1 MKAVCFYKE
10 RDLRVEDVPAP
21 VCEPGGILVKI
32 EACAI
37 CGTDLK
43 AYLKGD
49 ARIPAGQ
56 IIGHEFVGAVVEVG
70 CDVRGFSAGERVTM
84 ATSISC
90 GQCNWCRCGHQN
102 RCSGLK
108 PISRAYPGAFAE
120 YMAVP
125 PAGVAG
131 GNVVKVPEILGDLAV
146 LAEPLSCALNAQKLA
161 GVKLGDTV
169 VVIGFGPLGAL
180 HAQLARAH
188 GAARVIITTLP
199 GNRLTLAQ
207 TFDLDAIINVSTT
220 DAVEEVMRL
229 TDGSGADVIIATAP
243 VVSAQEQAFRMV
255 RKGGMVNLFAGLP
268 QGNSELK
275 IDSRLIHYR
284 EIFVSGAS
292 DSTPAH
298 VATAVD
304 LLAHGLISEQ
314 IITHRL
320 SLDRFAEGIEIMK
333 TESGLKVLMKPG

>member
-1 MKAVCFYKE
+1 MKAVCFYKKS
-10 RDLRVEDVPAP
+10 DLRVEDVPAP
-21 VCEPGGILVKI
+21 ACEPGGILIKI

-37 CGTDLK
+37 CGTDVK
-43 AYLKGD
+43 AHQKGD
-49 ARIPAGQ
+49 PRIPAGQ
-56 IIGHEFVGAVVEVG
+56 IIGHEFVGAVIEVG
-70 CDVRGFSAGERVTM
+70 HGVHGFSAGERVTM

-90 GQCNWCRCGHQN
+90 GQCNWCRCGFQN
-102 RCSGLK
+102 RCMSLK
-108 PISRAYPGAFAE
+108 PISRTYPGAFAE
-120 YMAVP
+120 YMAIP

-131 GNVVKVPEILGDLAV
+131 GNVVKVPESLGDLAA

-161 GVKLGDTV
+161 GVKPGDTV

-188 GAARVIITTLP
+188 GAARVIVTARSGT
-199 GNRLTLAQ
+199 RLALAH
-207 TFDLDAIINVSTT
+207 TFNLDAVINVAAT

-229 TDGSGADVIIATAP
+229 TDGLGADVIIATAP
-243 VVSAQEQAFRMV
+243 EISAQEQAFRMA

-304 LLAHGLISEQ
+304 LLARGLISER

-320 SLDRFAEGIEIMK
+320 PLDRFAEGLEIMEAK
-333 TESGLKVLMKPG
+333 SGLKVLIKPG